1 MAEFQPRALLEV
13 LDRHDVRYVLVG
25 GLAAVLHGA
34 PHMTTDL
41 DIVPEDGRRNLEHLA
56 DALAELDARIRVS
69 GAPDG
74 VAFDRSADFLR
85 RILIW
90 NLTTSLGDLDITFEP
105 SGTRGYGD
113 LQREAVTMSVGGV
126 DVVVASLADVIRSKE
141 AADRPRD
148 RAILPVLREMLA
160 RRRRSRRLQSP
171 DP

>member
-41 DIVPEDGRRNLEHLA
+41 DIVPDDGRRNLEHLA
-56 DALAELDARIRVS
+56 EALAELDARIRVS

-74 VAFDRSADFLR
+74 VAFDRSAHFLR
-85 RILIW
+85 RIRIW

-113 LQREAVTMSVGGV
+113 LQGDAVTMSVGGV
-126 DVVVASLADVIRSKE
+126 EVVVASLADVIRSKE

-160 RRRRSRRLQSP
+160 RCHHARRER
-171 DP
+171 